1 MIDEVRQSIKNLT
14 ETQER
19 GKKEVDHEFKRVAGN
34 LDKLTGKL
42 DRLTEAQDRLTENID
57 KLTQSQDKLTKT
69 QDKLTATQDRL
80 AKDQERGFKQLRDR
94 VNQSVGGWDNRWG
107 KFIET
112 LVSTG
117 TSRLL
122 RLRGIKIDKVIQ
134 RVKDHINPQPRWE
147 IDVLAKNSTLMVAIE
162 TKHYLT
168 KEDVDEAIEKFKR
181 FKKDYQDCSGKI
193 LYGAVGYLDCETK
206 INQYAERKGL
216 FVFQA
221 TGDSAV
227 LINEV
232 DFQPE
237 AL

>member
-1 MIDEVRQSIKNLT
+1 MVRRCLMATIAEVRQSIKSLT
-14 ETQER
+14 ETQEK
-19 GKKEVDHEFKRVAGN
+19 GKREVDQEFKKVAG
-34 LDKLTGKL
+34 TL
-42 DRLTEAQDRLTENID
+42 DRLAENID
-57 KLTQSQDKLTKT
+57 KLT
-69 QDKLTATQDRL
+69 AVQDRL

-181 FKKDYQDCSGKI
+181 FKKDYQDCSDKI

>member
-1 MIDEVRQSIKNLT
+1 MIRRCLMTTIDEVRQSIKSLT
-14 ETQER
+14 ETQEKGR
-19 GKKEVDHEFKRVAGN
+19 REVDQEFKKVAEALN
-34 LDKLTGKL
+34 
-42 DRLTEAQDRLTENID
+42 RLTE
-57 KLTQSQDKLTKT
+57 
-69 QDKLTATQDRL
+69 TQDRL

-147 IDVLAKNSTLMVAIE
+147 IDVLAKNSTLMIAIE